1 MIAQSIPVGNYTGL
15 KLILPVED
23 TQYIFTDSAKGEK
36 MRRTKIPIRQDSK
49 GNQLLTD
56 DDVKR
61 FLKTEL
67 DIKDLKIF
75 SFWTA

>member
-1 MIAQSIPVGNYTGL
+1 M
-15 KLILPVED
+15 LPVED
-23 TQYIFTDSAKGEK
+23 TQYIFTDSAKEDK

-56 DDVKR
+56 EDVKQ

-67 DIKDLKIF
+67 DIKDLKIL

>member
-1 MIAQSIPVGNYTGL
+1 M
-15 KLILPVED
+15 LPVED
-23 TQYIFTDSAKGEK
+23 TQYIFTDSAKGDK

-56 DDVKR
+56 EDVKQ
-61 FLKTEL
+61 FLKNEL
-67 DIKDLKIF
+67 DIKDLKIL